1 MLTKIANFSKNL
13 LLLNKDILFMKNLN
27 LHNIKSELTL
37 IVCLFLGI
45 IPIVSTLVYSL
56 YSLNTIGLILSFIIS
71 FFSVLFLL
79 KYIENKNDK
88 IEEKELG
95 LQKPEKKESIFT
107 LLTIVVILFLFFL
120 SFRELF
126 LITSTEAII
135 SPWKLISNNFFIY
148 YALSVFL
155 LLFLIIKKKS
165 LSQNYLILISILY
178 FLSFSVCLISYF
190 IGYGFDPFIHQA
202 TMEFIS
208 KHGFILP
215 KNPYYLGQ
223 YGLIISLSKLTGISL
238 VFLNKIFVPLLAS
251 LLLPALFF
259 SFLKK
264 IKPQASLK
272 SILLSIIALLF
283 IGFSPFI
290 VTTPQNLSYL
300 FLIAAII
307 FALKEKTLILA
318 IIFSL
323 ATITIHPLSGIP
335 AIGFLLFIFYFKHQ
349 DLLAM
354 KWKRGLF
361 ILTILF
367 NTLSL
372 PLALFL
378 GGGKNISLI
387 GIKTAII
394 NILQTITNLQ
404 SANQEVFILNLTYFF
419 QKNFAI
425 IITIIIIFS
434 INFFF
439 KKFKKE
445 ITNNSYFKFKA
456 LFSSIITLMISYFL
470 GAMIMF
476 QDVINYEQSDY
487 IKRILIL
494 VIIFSLPFILLA
506 LESLVSKIITKN
518 CFSKLMWLIFFI
530 ILILISLYTSHPRL
544 DNYYNSRG
552 FSISDN
558 DLKAVQSIEDYAQTE
573 YVVLANQQVS
583 AAALKIFGFDHYLKI
598 NNEEIYFYPI
608 PTGGKLY
615 EYYLLAVYDAPS
627 TENIKQA
634 LDFTG
639 VDELYLVINKYWHN
653 SATIINEAKVHANDF
668 WQINNEVFIFR
679 YLR

>member
-13 LLLNKDILFMKNLN
+13 LLLNKDTLLMKTINLN
-27 LHNIKSELTL
+27 NIKSDLGL
-37 IVCLFLGI
+37 IAYLFLGT

-56 YSLNTIGLILSFIIS
+56 YSLNIVGLILSFIIS
-71 FFSVLFLL
+71 FFSVLFIFKYL
-79 KYIENKNDK
+79 KNKNDK
-88 IEEKELG
+88 LEEKELN
-95 LQKPEKKESIFT
+95 LQKPEKKEKIFS
-107 LLTIVVILFLFFL
+107 LLTTVVILILFFL
-120 SFRELF
+120 SFREVF

-148 YALSVFL
+148 YALSTFL

-165 LSQNYLILISILY
+165 LSNRYLILISILY
-178 FLSFSVCLISYF
+178 FLSFSICLISYL

-208 KHGFILP
+208 EHGFILP

-223 YGLIISLSKLTGISL
+223 YGLIISLSKLTGVSL
-238 VFLNKIFVPLLAS
+238 AFLNKIFVPLLAS
-251 LLLPALFF
+251 LLLPTLFF

-264 IKPQASLK
+264 IKPLASLK
-272 SILLSIIALLF
+272 SILLSVTTLLF
-283 IGFSPFI
+283 ISFSPFI

-300 FLIAAII
+300 FLIAAIV
-307 FALKEKTLILA
+307 FALKEKALILA

-323 ATITIHPLSGIP
+323 ATITIHPLSGLP
-335 AIGFLLFIFYFKHQ
+335 AIGFLLFILYFKHK
-349 DLLAM
+349 DLLAI
-354 KWKRGLF
+354 KWRRVLF
-361 ILTILF
+361 VFTVLF

-378 GGGKNISLI
+378 GGGKNISLT
-387 GIKTAII
+387 GIKAAII

-404 SANQEVFILNLTYFF
+404 SANQEVFILNLIYFF

-445 ITNNSYFKFKA
+445 IANNSYLKFKA
-456 LFSSIITLMISYFL
+456 LFFSIATLMISYFL
-470 GAMIMF
+470 GAMVMF

-494 VIIFSLPFILLA
+494 VIIFSLPFILISF
-506 LESLVSKIITKN
+506 ENLVAKIITKN
-518 CFSKLMWLIFFI
+518 CFTKVMWLIFFS

-552 FSISDN
+552 YSISDN
-558 DLKAVQSIEDYAQTE
+558 DLKAVQSIEDYAQTK
-573 YVVLANQQVS
+573 YIVLANQQVS
-583 AAALKIFGFDHYLKI
+583 AAALKIFGFDNYLKI
-598 NNEEIYFYPI
+598 AGQEIYFYPI

-615 EYYLLAVYDAPS
+615 EYYLLAVYDAPNK
-627 TENIKQA
+627 ENIKKA
-634 LDFTG
+634 LDFSG

-653 SATIINEAKVHANDF
+653 SATIINEAKIYANNF